1 MNNKNNTL
9 YNSTNKN
16 YSNIIKPKIIN
27 DNAKLNTNNKI
38 TFSKTNK
45 KDKEI
50 IIQNFKENNLKKI
63 NSNSIS
69 KKLDLATIQSN
80 QSKLLIYK
88 PNKDYSILKTQSQ
101 SSEKRK
107 NKFVFSDNRET
118 PIEKLLLRTLI
129 LLES

>member
-27 DNAKLNTNNKI
+27 DNPKLNTNNKI
-38 TFSKTNK
+38 TFTKTNK

-50 IIQNFKENNLKKI
+50 IIQNFKENNIKKI

-88 PNKDYSILKTQSQ
+88 PNKDYAILKTQAQ
-101 SSEKRK
+101 SNEKRK
-107 NKFVFSDNRET
+107 NKFVFSDNV
-118 PIEKLLLRTLI
+118 
-129 LLES
+129 